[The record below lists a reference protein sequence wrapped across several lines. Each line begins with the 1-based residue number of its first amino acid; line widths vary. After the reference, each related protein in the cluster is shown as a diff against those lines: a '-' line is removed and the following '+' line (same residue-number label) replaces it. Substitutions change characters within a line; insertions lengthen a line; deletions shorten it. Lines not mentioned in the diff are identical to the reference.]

1 MKRIELQKEFMEMSS
16 KKTFAQLQEEKVMQ
30 TSMNFDAFELEKAD
44 YQRKLRELDRMTE
57 ELTDDVR
64 TLEEANLDLKS
75 EKNRLQLQ
83 LEEMRTGMRQK
94 LSQYNAELSTP
105 QEKQALAWKAK
116 EELIRTYN
124 DKEQDVNQIV
134 DRKDKLLED
143 QRRKVRA
150 LKRYARELKYQA
162 EDWAPLG

>member
-30 TSMNFDAFELEKAD
+30 TSRNFEKAD